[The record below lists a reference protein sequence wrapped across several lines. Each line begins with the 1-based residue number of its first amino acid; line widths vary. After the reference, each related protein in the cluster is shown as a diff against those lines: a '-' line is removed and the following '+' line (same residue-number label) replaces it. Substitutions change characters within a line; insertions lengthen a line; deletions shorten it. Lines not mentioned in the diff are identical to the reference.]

1 VDANNI
7 FFLGHSRGSAAA
19 LHCAIDGPS
28 VPKGIAI
35 LAPSV
40 TIDEFKGIEV
50 LRQTPLLIVTGGKD
64 PHYRDNGRKLFQML
78 STKGLLRVQYRDYQL
93 EDHFFTRG
101 TDQTA
106 LFEAIFSFFGAN
118 RESE

>member
-1 VDANNI
+1 
-7 FFLGHSRGSAAA
+7 
-19 LHCAIDGPS
+19 
-28 VPKGIAI
+28 
-35 LAPSV
+35 
-40 TIDEFKGIEV
+40 
-50 LRQTPLLIVTGGKD
+50 
-64 PHYRDNGRKLFQML
+64 ML